1 MRLLTVLLTLILVIS
16 CKQNNT
22 QRKELKPDGF
32 TDPGNSIEV
41 DDSTQLRYYKCDY
54 AKNRYD
60 TILSSGDGHQ
70 ITEVWGIDK
79 KDIASLPL
87 FKMETLDTNVIIQNA
102 ARYIKTIFPDIDFL
116 STRYSLERINEK
128 DNSNPRNWF
137 IEVSFLY
144 DKRGYYQEVPLLLDG
159 RIILSSN
166 E

>member
-16 CKQNNT
+16 CKQNKSE
-22 QRKELKPDGF
+22 RKESKADAVSHPRKSVG
-32 TDPGNSIEV
+32 V
-41 DDSTQLRYYKCDY
+41 DDSTQLQYYKCDY

-87 FKMETLDTNVIIQNA
+87 FKMETLDTSVIIQNA

-128 DNSNPRNWF
+128 DSSNPRNWF

-144 DKRGYYQEVPLLLDG
+144 NKRGYYQEVPLLLDG

-166 E
+166 Q

>member
-16 CKQNNT
+16 CKQNNS
-22 QRKELKPDGF
+22 QRKDLK
-32 TDPGNSIEV
+32 TDAFYPGKSIEV
-41 DDSTQLRYYKCDY
+41 DHSTQLRYYKCDY

-87 FKMETLDTNVIIQNA
+87 FKMETLDTSVIIQNA

-128 DNSNPRNWF
+128 DSSNPRNWF

-166 E
+166 Q